1 MKDVQSLKTL
11 RLVSVTGMQE
21 VDELLG
27 DFGDDFNIL
36 DFVAGQ
42 DRKNAKRINILDDL
56 EVERPRK
63 SQGLQKLFRGL
74 LQVRG

>member
-1 MKDVQSLKTL
+1 MEDV
-11 RLVSVTGMQE
+11 
-21 VDELLG
+21 DDLLG

-42 DRKNAKRINILDDL
+42 DGKNAKGINILDDF

-63 SQGLQKLFRGL
+63 SQGVQKLFRGL